1 MKAAAFN
8 LNFLRKSISLRIM
21 QMRMNTMIESVTAR
35 TATKTKVVVTKVNKV
50 DIAITL
56 KTERIKKLSSRV
68 TCNDAIAINALEE

>member
-35 TATKTKVVVTKVNKV
+35 TATKIKVVVTKVNKV

-56 KTERIKKLSSRV
+56 KTERIKKLSRF
-68 TCNDAIAINALEE
+68 IPFYLYG